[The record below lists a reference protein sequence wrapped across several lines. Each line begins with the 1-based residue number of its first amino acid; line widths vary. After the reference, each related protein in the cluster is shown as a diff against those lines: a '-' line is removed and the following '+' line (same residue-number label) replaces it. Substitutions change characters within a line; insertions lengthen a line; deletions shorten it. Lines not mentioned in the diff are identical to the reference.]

1 MIAGGRPLLADPDEY
16 AQALRVLQ
24 REELSPRDLWL
35 FPWLVN
41 VTAAAFLLSA
51 LWVVTV
57 LVDVGPQQFV
67 LFAATGFHLAVVSFV
82 VMNAPLFWKLF
93 AASRRERALQLTR
106 PLRAIAA
113 LQAGAWSRR
122 LGGAVLIAIAVVAFY
137 WGIVGFSVWAE
148 ANWIGK
154 LGAICSVST
163 GFSCA
168 LIYLVDRARRRRWA
182 LSRLQAAIDDAK
194 DGVIDT
200 VYYDA
205 IVCLERAQ
213 IFQEREDAVLHA
225 SARPM
230 PVIRMADEFREQL
243 KELDVADAAAATA
256 IVRTLS
262 LGEPNGGDD
271 QARETCP
278 LRPGLSLDYLRQR
291 GGNEILLLG
300 FTATE
305 RRHNA

>member
-1 MIAGGRPLLADPDEY
+1 MTAGGRPLLTDPEEY
-16 AQALRVLQ
+16 AQALGVLK

-51 LWVVTV
+51 LWVVIV
-57 LVDVGPQQFV
+57 VGDFGAQQFV

-82 VMNAPLFWKLF
+82 LMNAPLFWKLF

-113 LQAGAWSRR
+113 LEPGAWSRR
-122 LGGAVLIAIAVVAFY
+122 LAGAALIAIAVVAFY
-137 WGIVGFSVWAE
+137 WGIVGFSVWAD

-154 LGAICSVST
+154 LGAICSVSI

-168 LIYLVDRARRRRWA
+168 LIYLVDRARRRQRA

-213 IFQEREDAVLHA
+213 IFQDREQAVMHTP
-225 SARPM
+225 ARLM

-243 KELDVADAAAATA
+243 NGLDVADAAAANA
-256 IVRTLS
+256 MIRTLS
-262 LGEPNGGDD
+262 LAEPDGGDD
-271 QARETCP
+271 HAPENCP
-278 LRPGLSLDYLRQR
+278 IRPGLSLDYLRQR

-300 FTATE
+300 LTATG